1 MSDRRGAPAGAE
13 RADRADRADRLGE
26 LAAMREFSRL
36 AVHAPRL
43 LSAPRGRGGPVLLL
57 PGLGGGDLSLGALR
71 TYLSTLGHRASG
83 WGLGTN
89 DGDLD
94 WSLPRAGRVVEAL
107 AQRAGL
113 PVALVSQSLGGY
125 IARELAREHPD
136 AVRQVVTFGTPMLR
150 PRSRGPLRCPVTVI
164 ASRADRIVPWRACV
178 DPSPEVTNIEV
189 RSTHLGMGIDPDVWL
204 AIARQL
210 RATR

>member
-1 MSDRRGAPAGAE
+1 VSDGRRPSAAE
-13 RADRADRADRLGE
+13 RPDRLGE

-36 AVHAPRL
+36 AMHAPRL
-43 LSAPRGRGGPVLLL
+43 LSAPRGQGGPVLLL

-71 TYLSTLGHRASG
+71 TYLATLGHRASG

-94 WSLPRAGRVVEAL
+94 WSLPRAGRLVEQL
-107 AQRAGL
+107 SERTKR
-113 PVALVSQSLGGY
+113 PVALVGQSLGGY
-125 IARELAREHPD
+125 IARELARDHPELV
-136 AVRQVVTFGTPMLR
+136 AQVVTFGTPMLR
-150 PRSRGPLRCPVTVI
+150 PRSGRPLRCPVTVI

-178 DPSPEVTNIEV
+178 DPSPDATNVEV

-204 AIARQL
+204 AVARRL
-210 RATR
+210 GNAG